1 MISKKNL
8 TLIVALFLIVIVIF
22 YIEDLKAPLPELDT
36 GSATIEIGESV
47 DGMDIEEKAKAYE
60 RAKEIV
66 APAGFLNTNNN
77 EPITISE
84 LIGKKV
90 ILLDIWTYSCI
101 NCQRTFP
108 YLRAWYEKY
117 SDEGLEIIGIHSPEF
132 EFEKERENVAK
143 AIERFGIKWP
153 VVLDNDFGTWRA
165 YKNRYWPRK
174 YLIDIDGFVVYD
186 HIGEGAYA
194 STEMKIQELLKER
207 AVQLDLD
214 PDLISTGI
222 SEPQGVVTRS
232 TSGRIS
238 PEIYFGAL
246 RNDRSLKNGIV
257 GRLGSQHF
265 ESPAFTTDNEL
276 YLDGDWDIREEFAKS
291 ETDNAKIIFRYQ
303 AKDVFM
309 VLSADEPVRVKVLN
323 DGENPGDVAG
333 ADVDED
339 GYMTVHEERL
349 YKVIANKDNSEAHN
363 LELIIEKPGLNAFT
377 FTFG

>member
-1 MISKKNL
+1 MIKRNIL
-8 TLIVALFLIVIVIF
+8 LAVVLFAIGAVIF
-22 YIEDLKAPLPELDT
+22 YLEDLKAPLPELDT
-36 GSATIEIGESV
+36 GSATIEIGKSV
-47 DGMDIEEKAKAYE
+47 DGMGVEEKAKAYE

-66 APAGFLNTNNN
+66 APAGFLNTPNN

-108 YLRAWYEKY
+108 YLRAWYDKY

-132 EFEKERENVAK
+132 EFEKEIENVRK
-143 AIERFGIKWP
+143 ATERFGIKWP

-165 YKNRYWPRK
+165 YKNRYWPHK

-186 HIGEGAYA
+186 HIGEGGYA
-194 STEMKIQELLKER
+194 STEMKIQELLQER
-207 AVQLDLD
+207 AIKLGED
-214 PDLISTGI
+214 PDSVSSGI
-222 SEPQGVVTRS
+222 SEPQDVVTRS
-232 TSGRIS
+232 TTGRIS

-246 RNDRSLKNGIV
+246 RNDRYLKNGIV

-265 ESPAFTTDNEL
+265 EAPVFTSDNEL
-276 YLDGDWDIREEFAKS
+276 YLDGDWDVQEEFAKNES
-291 ETDNAKIIFRYQ
+291 DDAKIIFRYQ

-323 DGENPGDVAG
+323 DGELPGDVAG

-349 YKVIANKDNSEAHN
+349 YKIIANKDNSEAHN